1 MKMVLE
7 AKDKN
12 SLFNKILLVGIVS
25 LISGFIVAFWVSGS
39 STVIINLFVLML
51 LWIMTTLLIILVAL
65 VEDLNEELKFIMKEL
80 VIETKMLRD
89 EFSLLKEVLKKK
101 GKK

>member
-1 MKMVLE
+1 MVLE
-7 AKDKN
+7 VKDKN
-12 SLFNKILLVGIVS
+12 SLFNKILLVGIIS

-65 VEDLNEELKFIMKEL
+65 VEDLNEELKFIMKES

>member
-1 MKMVLE
+1 MVLE
-7 AKDKN
+7 VKDKN
-12 SLFNKILLVGIVS
+12 SLFNKILLVGIIS

-39 STVIINLFVLML
+39 SNTTINLFVLML

-65 VEDLNEELKFIMKEL
+65 VEDLNEELKFIMKES